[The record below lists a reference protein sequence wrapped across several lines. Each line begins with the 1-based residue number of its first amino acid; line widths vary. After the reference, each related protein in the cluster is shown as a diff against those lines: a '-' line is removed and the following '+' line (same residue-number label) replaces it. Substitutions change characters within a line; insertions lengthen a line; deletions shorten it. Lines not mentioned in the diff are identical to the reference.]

1 MWGGHRNARGGG
13 DGGLVRMLG
22 FRAFLRHI
30 CGAQN
35 PGCECPCA
43 LVLAVLS
50 EAGHKTSRA
59 WFPLL

>member
-1 MWGGHRNARGGG
+1 MWDGHGNARGRG
-13 DGGLVRMLG
+13 DGGLVKMLG

-30 CGAQN
+30 CGAQS
-35 PGCECPCA
+35 PGCEWLCA
-43 LVLAVLS
+43 HVLAVLS